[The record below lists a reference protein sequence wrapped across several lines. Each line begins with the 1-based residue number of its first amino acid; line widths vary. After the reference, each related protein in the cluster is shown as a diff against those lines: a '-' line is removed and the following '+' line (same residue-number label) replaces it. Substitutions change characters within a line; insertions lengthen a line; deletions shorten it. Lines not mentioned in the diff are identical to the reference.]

1 MNASTRWT
9 PPPSALSANFG
20 QMLGDTV
27 QRHGIADLSAD
38 DLPQFLQTSGL
49 QAILLVDDPERSAEN
64 WDMAVIFP
72 QLLKALPEAAMPAL
86 LRPVEARQVVP
97 RYGVQRLPAV
107 LFLRDGGYLGVIE
120 GLRDWAGF
128 VAEAGEILAR
138 APGRA
143 PSVGIA
149 ISSANSSCH

>member
-1 MNASTRWT
+1 MNAPTRWT

-20 QMLGDTV
+20 QMLGDTAR
-27 QRHGIADLSAD
+27 RHGIADLSAA
-38 DLPQFLQTSGL
+38 DLPQSLETSGL
-49 QAILLVDDPERSAEN
+49 QVVLLVDDPERSAEN

-72 QLLKALPEAAMPAL
+72 QLLKALPEAAVPAL
-86 LRPVEARQVVP
+86 LRPAEARQVVP
-97 RYGVQRLPAV
+97 HYGVQRLPAV
-107 LFLRDGGYLGVIE
+107 LFLRDGAYLGVIE

-128 VAEAGEILAR
+128 VAEAGAILAR

-149 ISSANSSCH
+149 VTSASPTCH